1 MPSSSSNKAVKQAA
15 LEKGSLA
22 EALVAQWLIG
32 QGWEILEQRWH
43 CPLGELD
50 LVAYR
55 SSSLS
60 KTSANLVFVEVKA
73 RSSSNWDADGVLAVN
88 AQKQKKLWRSA
99 QLFLATYPALSELPC
114 SFDVALVHCR
124 RITDRRLTD
133 RRLTG
138 QTQPEL
144 QIPSPVVL
152 GQEMAIA
159 GYLLTLKQYIPAAF
173 DR

>member
-1 MPSSSSNKAVKQAA
+1 MPQPSSQKSAKQAA
-15 LEKGSLA
+15 LAKGALA
-22 EALVAQWLIG
+22 EALVAQWLVG

-55 SSSLS
+55 HSSCP
-60 KTSANLVFVEVKA
+60 KTPANLAFVEVKA
-73 RSSSNWDADGVLAVN
+73 RSSGNWDADGSLAVN

-124 RITDRRLTD
+124 RA
-133 RRLTG
+133 TG
-138 QTQPEL
+138 QTNGAL
-144 QIPSPVVL
+144 QIPSPVEL
-152 GQEMAIA
+152 GKAVAIA
-159 GYLLTLKQYIPAAF
+159 GYWLTLKEYIPAAF
-173 DR
+173 DQ